1 MKNLILLDTETT
13 GLDKGRLIE
22 LSYSDRSSKTIIT
35 VRCKNPV
42 PIELEAMATHFIEEN
57 ELEGLSLFRDNP
69 EYRDIKDTIET
80 SVVVAHNAS
89 FDIGVL
95 IREGIH
101 PFDFIDTNRVAKHL
115 FPDAPTHKLQ
125 FLRFYLGCRFAA
137 KPQPHSAEG
146 DVIVLKAVFEKL
158 YQKCQ
163 QEYEELDTDLGVIE
177 KMKYLSHTPALVP
190 KVLFGMHY
198 GKTFEQLRKANT
210 GYLIYL
216 RDNPRDDEDLNFTV
230 NYWLTKR

>member
-13 GLDKGRLIE
+13 SLDKGRLIE
-22 LSYSDRSSKTIIT
+22 LSYGMRGSEIITT

-42 PIELEAMATHFIEEN
+42 PIELEAMATHFIEEQ
-57 ELEGLSLFRDNP
+57 ELEDLPLFKDNP
-69 EYRDIKDTIET
+69 DYRNIKDTIET
-80 SVVVAHNAS
+80 GIVVAHNAP

-101 PFDFIDTNRVAKHL
+101 PFDFIDTRRVAKHL
-115 FPDAPTHKLQ
+115 FPDAKNHKLQ
-125 FLRFYLGCRFAA
+125 FLRFYLGCKFAA

-163 QEYEELDTDLGVIE
+163 QEYEELDTDPGVIE

-190 KVLFGMHY
+190 KILFGMHY
-198 GKTFEQLRKANT
+198 GKTFEQLRKTNT

-216 RDNPRDDEDLNFTV
+216 RDNPRDDEDVNFTV
-230 NYWLTKR
+230 NYWLKK